1 MSDYVTLVDEIG
13 KYLEN
18 EEGKMKKNIF
28 VNFMKVIL
36 CLSIIET
43 IIIYVWNYFRD
54 SYIIISY
61 IRLISMVIINILLLI
76 LIIKN
81 KKLNKIIIG
90 IIILIYLSVSMLI
103 PAYKKLIVG
112 APEKQYKYLIVCL
125 ELKDIYYKNA
135 YGIDITE
142 LIEE

>member
-1 MSDYVTLVDEIG
+1 
-13 KYLEN
+13 
-18 EEGKMKKNIF
+18 
-28 VNFMKVIL
+28 
-36 CLSIIET
+36 
-43 IIIYVWNYFRD
+43 
-54 SYIIISY
+54 
-61 IRLISMVIINILLLI
+61 
-76 LIIKN
+76 
-81 KKLNKIIIG
+81 
-90 IIILIYLSVSMLI
+90 MLI

>member
-28 VNFMKVIL
+28 VNFVKVIL
-36 CLSIIET
+36 CLSIIEP

-112 APEKQYKYLIVCL
+112 APEKQYKYLIECL

>member
-18 EEGKMKKNIF
+18 EEVKMKKNIF
-28 VNFMKVIL
+28 VNFVKVIL
-36 CLSIIET
+36 CLSIIEP

-112 APEKQYKYLIVCL
+112 APEKQYKYLIV
-125 ELKDIYYKNA
+125 
-135 YGIDITE
+135 
-142 LIEE
+142 